1 VAPPSSCVP
10 AWEGGVAGRWF
21 VPAKGG
27 GEAGAECPV
36 RDRSAAVPGRRWEP
50 PLVRWPSG
58 RRRRACRTSLGHGA
72 PLKLWAATPGR
83 RRGSPQVRR
92 SQGGGRDRRTSLGPR
107 APNGVRRFLG
117 RRSGTAAFPC
127 PQGGGGGLRIC
138 HGLLRIR
145 ASSGS
150 KCGGAREEEKHRRF
164 CYEPRE
170 EVGFSKKLICRR
182 PLRGQWRGCRSG

>member
-10 AWEGGVAGRWF
+10 AREGGAAGRWF

-27 GEAGAECPV
+27 GEAGAETFV
-36 RDRSAAVPGRRWEP
+36 RDRGAAVPGRRWEP

-58 RRRRACRTSLGHGA
+58 RRRRACRTSLGHGS
-72 PLKLWAATPGR
+72 PGNFGRRPQGGGGGR
-83 RRGSPQVRR
+83 RRS
-92 SQGGGRDRRTSLGPR
+92 DGPR
-107 APNGVRRFLG
+107 EEEGTVAHRWATWPEWGAAVPG

-127 PQGGGGGLRIC
+127 PQGGGGGRRIC
-138 HGLLRIR
+138 HGCLRG
-145 ASSGS
+145 SVPSGS

-170 EVGFSKKLICRR
+170 EVGFSKKLTCRR
-182 PLRGQWRGCRSG
+182 PLRGRRRGCRNG